1 MQFDFHGH
9 LWTVAPWL
17 LHLVR
22 PAAAPPSSPFS
33 TRIEDPQIGPIRL
46 HGRIRHAP
54 GSKSL
59 FVAVH
64 GLGGN
69 VESHYVLAAARAADE
84 AGLSCLRINLRGAGG
99 GAVDFYHAGL
109 WSDLHAALKAP
120 ELDRYERITILGYSL
135 GGHVSLRYAASG
147 SVDPRVRAIAAVCPP
162 LDLDLGASEIDRP
175 ERWVYRR
182 HLLEGLKE
190 MYADVATRRPVP
202 VPIREA
208 QAIRSL
214 REWDSRVVA
223 ARHGFRSAEHYYA
236 EESAAPRLRQITV
249 PSLLVATEGDPMVP
263 AHTLRPALQN
273 APENLDVKWLKL
285 GGHVGFPKGVM
296 VSEGTTPT
304 PTSPSPPKSLERQ
317 VIDWLSAR

>member
-9 LWTVAPWL
+9 FWTVAPWL

-22 PAAAPPSSPFS
+22 PAPVPPSSPFS
-33 TRIEDPQIGPIRL
+33 MRVEDPSIGLVRL

-59 FVAVH
+59 LVAVH

-69 VESHYVLAAARAADE
+69 VDSHYTLAAARAADE
-84 AGLSCLRINLRGAGG
+84 AGLSCLRINMRGAGG

-109 WSDLHAALKAP
+109 FSDLHAVLQAP
-120 ELDRYERITILGYSL
+120 EIDRYERITLVGYSL

-147 SVDPRVRAIAAVCPP
+147 NLDPRVRGIAAVCPP
-162 LDLDLGASEIDRP
+162 LDLDFGASEIDKP

-182 HLLEGLKE
+182 HVLEGLKT

-202 VPIREA
+202 VPLREA
-208 QAIRSL
+208 IAIRTL

-236 EESAAPRLRQITV
+236 EESAGPRLGSIAV

-263 AHTLRPALQN
+263 AHTLRPALEN
-273 APENLDVKWLKL
+273 APPALLVKWLHI
-285 GGHVGFPKGVM
+285 GGHVGFPKTVRVG
-296 VSEGTTPT
+296 EGTT
-304 PTSPSPPKSLERQ
+304 SEGLERQ

>member
-9 LWTVAPWL
+9 FWTVAPWL

-22 PAAAPPSSPFS
+22 PAPVPPSSPFS
-33 TRIEDPQIGPIRL
+33 VRVEDPSIGLVRL

-54 GSKSL
+54 GSRSL
-59 FVAVH
+59 LVAVH

-69 VESHYVLAAARAADE
+69 VDSHYTLAAARAADE
-84 AGLSCLRINLRGAGG
+84 AGLSCLRINMRGAGG

-109 WSDLHAALKAP
+109 FSDLHAVLQAP
-120 ELDRYERITILGYSL
+120 EIDRYERITLVGYSL

-147 SVDPRVRAIAAVCPP
+147 NLDPRVRGIAAVCPP
-162 LDLDLGASEIDRP
+162 LDLDFGASEIDKP

-182 HLLEGLKE
+182 HVLEGLKT

-202 VPIREA
+202 VPLREA
-208 QAIRSL
+208 IAIRTL

-236 EESAAPRLRQITV
+236 EESAGPRLSGITV
-249 PSLLVATEGDPMVP
+249 PTLLVAAEADPMVP
-263 AHTLRPALQN
+263 AHTLRPALEK
-273 APENLDVKWLKL
+273 APPALDVKWMKL
-285 GGHVGFPKGVM
+285 GGHVGFPKAAR
-296 VSEGTTPT
+296 VSEGTTT
-304 PTSPSPPKSLERQ
+304 EGLERQ
-317 VIDWLSAR
+317 VIEWLLSR